1 MTDAAAD
8 TRMLSA
14 KLETLHD
21 DVVEMKT
28 SLNKL
33 ADAITKLALVEE
45 RQAQASLALE
55 RAFKALE
62 KLEGRVSL
70 IESKMPDADRAHRW
84 LDRGLW
90 AALAAVAVFV
100 GKKTGLL

>member
-1 MTDAAAD
+1 MSDSAD

-45 RQAQASLALE
+45 RQAESTRALD

-62 KLEGRVSL
+62 KIEGRVSA
-70 IESKMPDADRAHRW
+70 IELKMPEADKVSKWVERAIW
-84 LDRGLW
+84 ASLTVVGWFVLKKIGL
-90 AALAAVAVFV
+90 V
-100 GKKTGLL
+100 

>member
-1 MTDAAAD
+1 MSDSAD

-14 KLETLHD
+14 KLETLHE
-21 DVVEMKT
+21 DVGEIKT

-45 RQAQASLALE
+45 RQAESAKALE

-62 KLEGRVSL
+62 KLESRVSA
-70 IESKMPDADRAHRW
+70 IEIKMPEADKANKWIDRAI
-84 LDRGLW
+84 W
-90 AALAAVAVFV
+90 AALATIGWFAL
-100 GKKTGLL
+100 KKIGLV